1 MENSMSKKIYVKNL
15 NWNTNESALE
25 EAYSQFGTVTDTRII
40 KDRDS
45 GRSRGFGFVTF
56 ENSNDADLAIRE
68 LNGVELDGR
77 TVGVELAIDR
87 QNTNHQRINS

>member
-1 MENSMSKKIYVKNL
+1 MSKKIYVKNL

-25 EAYSQFGTVTDTRII
+25 EACSQFGTVTDTRII